1 MEERDLY
8 FVDRA
13 LMDFAAAGEEGW
25 EGREGDVRVKALWVH
40 PIKVSERVYGVSCRR
55 ADGDVASRLMTSTR
69 TLVSS
74 DASTLLLYRNH
85 ADIPFQSCRGVSL
98 QKSVITPQGLQVGFP
113 TRLVDPSTTFR
124 LH

>member
-40 PIKVSERVYGVSCRR
+40 PIKVSERCIGCCGGEQMAMLR
-55 ADGDVASRLMTSTR
+55 
-69 TLVSS
+69 LVS
-74 DASTLLLYRNH
+74 
-85 ADIPFQSCRGVSL
+85 
-98 QKSVITPQGLQVGFP
+98 
-113 TRLVDPSTTFR
+113 
-124 LH
+124 

>member
-40 PIKVSERVYGVSCRR
+40 PIKVSDRVYGVSWRR
-55 ADGDVASRLMTSTR
+55 ADGAVTSRLMTSNAYSCIIR
-69 TLVSS
+69 RV
-74 DASTLLLYRNH
+74 DVAP
-85 ADIPFQSCRGVSL
+85 IPESC
-98 QKSVITPQGLQVGFP
+98 
-113 TRLVDPSTTFR
+113 
-124 LH
+124 